1 MGYELDAEVLND
13 ELDRLLA
20 KLNGRYHPD
29 AQSAGPVP
37 VLADYRAGQSA
48 PRGPAA
54 RPEDQDFPAA
64 HHL

>member
-20 KLNGRYHPD
+20 KLNGRYHAD
-29 AQSAGPVP
+29 AQSAGP

-48 PRGPAA
+48 PGGPAV
-54 RPEDQDFPAA
+54 RPEDQEFPAV